1 MAANL
6 TLTLT
11 INRLVVFDMKG
22 LTVNNTAATSVFCK
36 VFNGLYQLLKA
47 TY

>member
-1 MAANL
+1 MAVNL

-11 INRLVVFDMKG
+11 INRLLVFDMKG
-22 LTVNNTAATSVFCK
+22 LTVNNTAATSVFSK
-36 VFNGLYQLLKA
+36 VSSRLYQLLKA